1 MFCPTFNRSE
11 RRPGVNGL
19 CSLFSQML
27 KLIPRTEFAQMVK
40 HTRAERHAR
49 GFRSWDHLVAMLFC
63 QLGRANSLREICQGL
78 ASCEGKLTHLGVEPV
93 RRATLCYANAH
104 RPWQLFEAVF
114 HGLYAR
120 LAGQLELGR
129 RRFRFK
135 NKLKSL
141 DATVIDLSL
150 ALYDWA
156 RFRRTKGAVKL
167 HLVLDHDGY
176 LPAFMVLTDGRRHE
190 VKVAHQIKFEPG
202 TIVVMDRAYT
212 DYLLFGRWCAQGV
225 YFVTRPKRPMAY
237 SVIERRALSGAGVCK
252 DEIIRVDHYY
262 EARRDC
268 PYRLRRIEY
277 VCPDTGEELVFLTN
291 HLSLSAATIAAVYR
305 SRWQIELFFKAIKQN
320 LKIKTFVGTSPNAVR
335 IQLFS
340 ALIAMLMVRFL
351 QLKSRFGWS
360 LSNLVALL
368 RLNLFTHRDLWAW
381 LDKPFGE
388 PPTAPPA
395 PAQASLPFALTV

>member
-1 MFCPTFNRSE
+1 M
-11 RRPGVNGL
+11 NGL

-27 KLIPRTEFAQMVK
+27 KLIPRTEFAQLVRK
-40 HTRAERHAR
+40 THAERHAR
-49 GFRSWDHLVAMLFC
+49 GFSCWGQMVAMLFC

-93 RRATLCYANAH
+93 ARSTLGYANAH

-114 HGLYAR
+114 QGLYVR
-120 LAGQLELGR
+120 LSGQLELGR

-141 DATVIDLSL
+141 DSTVIDLSL
-150 ALYDWA
+150 KLYDWA
-156 RFRRTKGAVKL
+156 RFRRAKGAVKL

-176 LPAFMVLTDGRRHE
+176 LPSFMVLTDGRRHD
-190 VKVAHQIKFEPG
+190 VKVAHELKFEPG

-237 SVIERRALSGAGVCK
+237 EVIEQRVVSGEGILK
-252 DEIIRVDHYY
+252 DEIILLNRYY

-277 VCPDTGEELVFLTN
+277 ACPDSGERLVFLTN
-291 HLSLSAATIAAVYR
+291 QLTLAARTVTEVYR
-305 SRWQIELFFKAIKQN
+305 QRWQIELFFKAIKQN
-320 LKIKTFVGTSPNAVR
+320 LKIKTFVGTSANAIR
-335 IQLFS
+335 IQVFS
-340 ALIAMLMVRFL
+340 ALIAMLMLRFM

-368 RLNLFTHRDLWAW
+368 RMNLFTHRDLWAW
-381 LDKPFGE
+381 LDKPFGD
-388 PPTAPPA
+388 PPSAANPPVQT
-395 PAQASLPFALTV
+395 PLPFTVAP